1 MRVKTVV
8 VTVCAMTFAAELHAA
23 DKVRIGVSNYN
34 ISNLT
39 VGVAQTRGLFKQEG
53 IDAEII
59 RMNPNV
65 ATMALVS
72 ADVDYST
79 LIGSTIIANLK
90 GARIKMIAC
99 SLDRTPLSL
108 VSRAEIKSVREVK
121 GKTIGVGSY
130 GSTPDIIARMVV
142 KHHGIDPETEIKLL
156 ALGFRRGAFDRPQGR
171 HHRRDDRRAAGGFRS
186 QTDGLQHHWPRRR
199 YFPFSLQW
207 PGRRYEKARRA
218 AR

>member
-1 MRVKTVV
+1 MLIAVLS
-8 VTVCAMTFAAELHAA
+8 FAIYIDMASAA
-23 DKVRIGVSNYN
+23 DKVRMGVSNYN

-39 VGVAQTRGLFKQEG
+39 VGVARTRGFFKQEG
-53 IDAEII
+53 IDAEVI

-79 LIGSTIIANLK
+79 LIGSTIVANLK
-90 GARIKMIAC
+90 GARVKMVAC

-108 VSRAEIKSVREVK
+108 VSRADIKSVKEVN
-121 GKTIGVGSY
+121 GKTTGVGSY

-142 KHHGIDPETEIKLL
+142 KHHGIDPESEIKLI
-156 ALGFRRGAFDRPQGR
+156 ALGSD
-171 HHRRDDRRAAGGFRS
+171 
-186 QTDGLQHHWPRRR
+186 
-199 YFPFSLQW
+199 
-207 PGRRYEKARRA
+207 A